1 MRILHVITTLDVG
14 GAERLMVD
22 LLPLLR
28 NKGFDVE
35 LMLFDGVETALKDE
49 FSKTGIKIHELSR
62 GHQLRNYK
70 KIYNPYNIIRLTK
83 FLKGY
88 DIIHTHNTACQYYVP
103 IAAKVASAHLKL
115 VTTEHSSNNRR
126 RKSCWLKPIDKW
138 MYGQYDAI
146 ICISDQTR
154 VNLENYIGFS
164 NRVFTI
170 NNGVNTSRF
179 QRQIKDISNNSQYII
194 TMVAGL
200 RMEKDHKTLF
210 KAMLNLPA
218 NYRLQLVG
226 HGERETELK
235 AFCDK
240 NDLNSRVS
248 FMGLRMDVPDVLEE
262 SDIIVLSSHWEG
274 LSLSS
279 IEGMASGRPFIASDV
294 DGLHEIVK
302 GAGLLFPQG
311 DDKALAEA
319 IRSLCENPEYYHRVA
334 MACQSR
340 AKEYDISVMADKY
353 ADLYESLIVE

>member
-1 MRILHVITTLDVG
+1 M
-14 GAERLMVD
+14 
-22 LLPLLR
+22 
-28 NKGFDVE
+28 
-35 LMLFDGVETALKDE
+35 
-49 FSKTGIKIHELSR
+49 
-62 GHQLRNYK
+62 
-70 KIYNPYNIIRLTK
+70 
-83 FLKGY
+83 
-88 DIIHTHNTACQYYVP
+88 
-103 IAAKVASAHLKL
+103 
-115 VTTEHSSNNRR
+115 
-126 RKSCWLKPIDKW
+126 
-138 MYGQYDAI
+138 
-146 ICISDQTR
+146 
-154 VNLENYIGFS
+154 
-164 NRVFTI
+164 
-170 NNGVNTSRF
+170 RF